1 MVKRKQWQLPA
12 LQEHNNQLIRRKTER
27 RPRTWV
33 SEWVKTTRER
43 ERERERCKVRG
54 CTHDGEKEKARKKA
68 RRELENKRGEWN
80 TQQQTKIEKKERKRE
95 REQGS
100 KREQSKETDRWE
112 STSRRR
118 ATTGWPRRQR
128 LVSIS
133 FFLNYD
139 RFTIAAS
146 STFPK
151 LYVGISTCSTHF
163 PGRCRSKASWWLA
176 IFLFHVYI
184 NSDTEIW
191 RQRQLA

>member
-1 MVKRKQWQLPA
+1 MAAACTAGTQQSVNQKKNRKAVK
-12 LQEHNNQLIRRKTER
+12 N
-27 RPRTWV
+27 V
-33 SEWVKTTRER
+33 SEWVSERKRR

-68 RRELENKRGEWN
+68 RRELENKRGECN

-112 STSRRR
+112 STSCRR

-133 FFLNYD
+133 FFSNYD